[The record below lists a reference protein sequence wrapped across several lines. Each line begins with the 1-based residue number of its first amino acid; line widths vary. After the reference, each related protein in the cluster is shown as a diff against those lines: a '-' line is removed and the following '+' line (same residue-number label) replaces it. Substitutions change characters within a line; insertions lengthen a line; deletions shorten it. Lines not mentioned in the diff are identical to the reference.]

1 METIL
6 KAKQGDANA
15 MNDICTEYKG
25 LVKSIASKF
34 YLVGGDNEDLLQEGM
49 IGLFKAVGNYDPN
62 KGAFPSFVKICVLR
76 QIIGVVKR
84 ANDNKNRSLINYVEL
99 SQIHDL
105 AQIGGSPLDV
115 LIEKTVQAAKELGVD
130 TVTAGGGVAANGYL
144 REGLYSACRKNGLKL
159 VLPEK
164 RYCTD
169 NAAMIAAEGLVQY
182 RLGNFADLSLNAK
195 ASIPLA
201 ATLET
206 VQSRAA
212 KKRVEEQ

>member
-1 METIL
+1 
-6 KAKQGDANA
+6 

-115 LIEKTVQAAKELGVD
+115 LIEKEDEERFYKTITEKLSPLEKEAFLLFYIGYGYDEICQELGKSYKSVD
-130 TVTAGGGVAANGYL
+130 GAIQRARKKLQLAGG
-144 REGLYSACRKNGLKL
+144 K
-159 VLPEK
+159 
-164 RYCTD
+164 
-169 NAAMIAAEGLVQY
+169 I
-182 RLGNFADLSLNAK
+182 
-195 ASIPLA
+195 
-201 ATLET
+201 
-206 VQSRAA
+206 
-212 KKRVEEQ
+212 

>member
-1 METIL
+1 LETIL
-6 KAKQGDANA
+6 KAKQGDASA

-115 LIEKTVQAAKELGVD
+115 LIEKEDEERFYKTITEKLSPLEKEAFLLFYIGYGYDEVCQELGKSYKSVD
-130 TVTAGGGVAANGYL
+130 GAIQRARKKLQLAGG
-144 REGLYSACRKNGLKL
+144 K
-159 VLPEK
+159 
-164 RYCTD
+164 
-169 NAAMIAAEGLVQY
+169 I
-182 RLGNFADLSLNAK
+182 
-195 ASIPLA
+195 
-201 ATLET
+201 
-206 VQSRAA
+206 
-212 KKRVEEQ
+212 

>member
-6 KAKQGDANA
+6 KAKQGDASA

-115 LIEKTVQAAKELGVD
+115 LIEKEDEERFYKTITEKLSPLEKEAFLLFYIGYGYDEICQELGKSYKSVD
-130 TVTAGGGVAANGYL
+130 GAIQRARKKLQLAGG
-144 REGLYSACRKNGLKL
+144 K
-159 VLPEK
+159 
-164 RYCTD
+164 
-169 NAAMIAAEGLVQY
+169 I
-182 RLGNFADLSLNAK
+182 
-195 ASIPLA
+195 
-201 ATLET
+201 
-206 VQSRAA
+206 
-212 KKRVEEQ
+212 